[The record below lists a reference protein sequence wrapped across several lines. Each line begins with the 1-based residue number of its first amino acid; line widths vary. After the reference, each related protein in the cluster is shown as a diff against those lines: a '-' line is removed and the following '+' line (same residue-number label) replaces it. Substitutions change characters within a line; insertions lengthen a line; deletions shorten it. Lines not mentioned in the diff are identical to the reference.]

1 LTGTARLAA
10 TGTDWP
16 RSACISVATRPPQ
29 HLGHRAN
36 FGSLA
41 ATALRLL
48 PETAFDKV
56 AGQNAGWHIY
66 EAEYVSPDRLDRA
79 VAAAAAAL
87 AGSARLF
94 DSGLAYHLESR
105 ANVLERSL
113 NTGGNRSPTVRPELD
128 ERSQIGERSQ
138 DSLGASEHKRDILLL
153 LTRHDRSTGLL
164 GSGSAWRADRTCSV
178 RTD

>member
-1 LTGTARLAA
+1 VT
-10 TGTDWP
+10 
-16 RSACISVATRPPQ
+16 
-29 HLGHRAN
+29 
-36 FGSLA
+36 
-41 ATALRLL
+41 
-48 PETAFDKV
+48 
-56 AGQNAGWHIY
+56 
-66 EAEYVSPDRLDRA
+66 
-79 VAAAAAAL
+79 AAAAAL

-94 DSGLAYHLESR
+94 DSGLVYHLESR

-128 ERSQIGERSQ
+128 ERGQIGERSQ